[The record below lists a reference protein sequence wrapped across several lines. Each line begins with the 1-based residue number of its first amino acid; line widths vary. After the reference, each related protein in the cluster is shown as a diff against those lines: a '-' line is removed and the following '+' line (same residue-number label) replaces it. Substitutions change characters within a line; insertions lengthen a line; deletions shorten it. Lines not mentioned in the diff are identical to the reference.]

1 MMTKND
7 NIVENT
13 EGHSS
18 SDSDE
23 NESGNGEIFSQA
35 AEMTTKMLIRTF
47 TRFQLN
53 KLYWSSL

>member
-1 MMTKND
+1 MTKND
-7 NIVENT
+7 NIVENI

-23 NESGNGEIFSQA
+23 NESRNGEIFSQA

-47 TRFQLN
+47 TTFQLN
-53 KLYWSSL
+53 KLYLSSL

>member
-1 MMTKND
+1 MTKND

-23 NESGNGEIFSQA
+23 NESGNDEIFSQA

-47 TRFQLN
+47 TTFQLN

>member
-1 MMTKND
+1 MTKND

-35 AEMTTKMLIRTF
+35 VEMTTKMLIRTF
-47 TRFQLN
+47 TTFQLN
-53 KLYWSSL
+53 KLYLSSL